1 MWIYDDIWWYNLY
14 RWRFVTEVNLHP
26 LTWIQ
31 PVQCAGARGV
41 SSIAGS
47 DSRSVTALPHNRV
60 GEGGIDGY
68 VGRWSAVICWS
79 YRFFFFVTPFF
90 PGQLKTFHMGMD
102 QYLLIPCLGGWTSI
116 YQLFWCELQ
125 GYKVLTHCHINPEKI
140 QQTSCHLVGSLVQ
153 VTTSPVLAPAWPAW
167 ERQSS
172 PSSSHVRS
180 CVEAWSRSSFFR
192 DKYDQHWRTLMSAI
206 QMITDDNW
214 P

>member
-1 MWIYDDIWWYNLY
+1 MAVCHWSELTSPDMNSTSAMCWCQRGLQHCRFRQPFGYGPSSQQSWWRWDRWI
-14 RWRFVTEVNLHP
+14 
-26 LTWIQ
+26 
-31 PVQCAGARGV
+31 CGAMI
-41 SSIAGS
+41 SC
-47 DSRSVTALPHNRV
+47 DMLKLSVL
-60 GEGGIDGY
+60 
-68 VGRWSAVICWS
+68 
-79 YRFFFFVTPFF
+79 FFVTPFF